1 MTNAKLYKLTK
12 GKVKE
17 YYKNYDNSNEVC
29 IPHADTEYII
39 TSHNIQSLIILT
51 I

>member
-17 YYKNYDNSNEVC
+17 YYKNMIIQNKVC
-29 IPHADTEYII
+29 IPPADTEYII
-39 TSHNIQSLIILT
+39 TSRNTQSLTILT